1 MNRVTRGSAP
11 RQVVP
16 VGRLLWRVHHHR
28 QSADRLRPLVAL
40 SDRPATALAERLLPA
55 AESRAGG
62 REVRGEHLA
71 DLALSGVRTT
81 VALVVGVV
89 PPTEL
94 HLNPAGVVGLTWPSL
109 HDPGQPT
116 LVLFGDRCPAGALA
130 AEPGAVTRLDGPV
143 GACLVR
149 RELAALGV
157 CVAGVATPSAPVAA
171 APARLA
177 EPDPDPE
184 PDPAP
189 DPLMDPR
196 R

>member
-1 MNRVTRGSAP
+1 MNTVTRGSAP

-16 VGRLLWRVHHHR
+16 AGRLLWRVHHHR
-28 QSADRLRPLVAL
+28 QSAERLRPLVAL

-55 AESRAGG
+55 AEARAGG
-62 REVRGEHLA
+62 RQVRGAQLA
-71 DLALSGVRTT
+71 GLALSGVRTT

-89 PPTEL
+89 APTEL
-94 HLNPAGVVGLTWPSL
+94 HLDPAGVAGLTWSSL

-130 AEPGAVTRLDGPV
+130 AEPDAVTRLDGPA
-143 GACLVR
+143 GAGLVH

-157 CVAGVATPSAPVAA
+157 RVEPAAIRSAPVTAA
-171 APARLA
+171 AGRRA
-177 EPDPDPE
+177 DPVPE
-184 PDPAP
+184 P
-189 DPLMDPR
+189 R